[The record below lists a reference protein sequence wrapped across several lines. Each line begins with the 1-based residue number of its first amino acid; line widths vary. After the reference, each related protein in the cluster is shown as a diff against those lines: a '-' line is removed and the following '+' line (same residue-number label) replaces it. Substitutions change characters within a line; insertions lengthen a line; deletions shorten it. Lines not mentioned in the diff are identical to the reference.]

1 MDIIKKNF
9 GECLKNIRKIR
20 NYTQEQLSEKIGINL
35 RQLSRIEAGDS
46 FITSETLYKI
56 CTILKV
62 SPWELFNF
70 DIQDNYLMTGTGNV
84 VYLNAIKT
92 GSTRH
97 IISKPIAESTFKQ
110 QSDEEIDFDTKM
122 LNMSKSLSKEIIVDE
137 IRDGVYCNTKKY
149 YPNGEIKTENKNMKQ
164 IIILIVFFL
173 FPGMVN
179 AQTKIEIGVGVADTD
194 TPDLDTGSRLGLKLG
209 IGYEYNLS
217 PILGIEPAIVLENKG
232 KRHCKQCIKG
242 KRNHRGQILYYY
254 LFLSKI

>member
-97 IISKPIAESTFKQ
+97 LVSKQIAESTLKQ
-110 QSDEEIDFDTKM
+110 QNNEEADFDTKM

-149 YPNGEIKTENKNMKQ
+149 YPNGEIKTENKNIDNDYEK
-164 IIILIVFFL
+164 LK
-173 FPGMVN
+173 N
-179 AQTKIEIGVGVADTD
+179 KIDKISKDRDKIAFINLAIDAITSRSA
-194 TPDLDTGSRLGLKLG
+194 LDELK
-209 IGYEYNLS
+209 IF
-217 PILGIEPAIVLENKG
+217 IRGIELIQNN
-232 KRHCKQCIKG
+232 I
-242 KRNHRGQILYYY
+242 
-254 LFLSKI
+254 

>member
-1 MDIIKKNF
+1 MDVIKKNF

-56 CTILKV
+56 CTILKI

-97 IISKPIAESTFKQ
+97 IVSKQITESALKQ
-110 QSDEEIDFDTKM
+110 QNNEEADFDTKM

-149 YPNGEIKTENKNMKQ
+149 YPNGEIKTENKNTDNDYEK
-164 IIILIVFFL
+164 LK
-173 FPGMVN
+173 N
-179 AQTKIEIGVGVADTD
+179 KIDKISKDRDKIAFINLAIDAITSRSA
-194 TPDLDTGSRLGLKLG
+194 LDELK
-209 IGYEYNLS
+209 IF
-217 PILGIEPAIVLENKG
+217 IRGIELIQNN
-232 KRHCKQCIKG
+232 I
-242 KRNHRGQILYYY
+242 
-254 LFLSKI
+254 